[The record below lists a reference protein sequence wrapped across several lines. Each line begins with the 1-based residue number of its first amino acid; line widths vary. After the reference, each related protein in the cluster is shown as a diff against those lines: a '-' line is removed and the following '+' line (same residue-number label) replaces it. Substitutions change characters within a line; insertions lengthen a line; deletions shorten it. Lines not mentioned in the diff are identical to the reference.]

1 MERKPL
7 NRQPTTER
15 FAEQTVLTTI
25 SHIRKD
31 YGSIGFD
38 LICFMKRAILV
49 LIFLTVAVM
58 LPPLYSQWTESQRLK
73 QIQETKRQARPVS
86 GDRLETVLS
95 ALKNGEPPS
104 VIILY
109 TGGTKSYLE
118 PCGCYQEQSG
128 GLSRRASVVNEIRK
142 LGFPTLLVDAGDI
155 FDGDAEIDAK
165 RCKVNLTAMST
176 MGYDAVALSKS
187 DLTYDDTYLRQQRAV
202 ATFPFLAPSTIG
214 EDFTQPFV
222 IERIGQYTIGFVTG
236 VVNKE
241 MVSLRRSRD
250 HNHRDGMPPTADV
263 IVALGDPEGT
273 EHIDVVIRRA
283 EIEVVVSEDGKL
295 YVGCKPEGKT
305 LGVLAL
311 WIDTS
316 GELARHYA
324 TELALTGD
332 VGESEPIRQLLTDF
346 YRNVAEENRTQSI
359 PLFAERILEQQQE
372 NGYASAAACQRCHE
386 QEYLQWSATRH
397 AFAYQTLLKK
407 ERYFDTGCVSCHT
420 TGFGYPTGFQIGAQ
434 DSTLKGVQCET
445 CHGPGKQHVGNPKK
459 SNIRR
464 GADTSLCLECHDTKH
479 SPGFAEVVALHT
491 KDVDHSREPMNLEEL
506 LTTRIARVGKPTLEL
521 FVMSYCPYGVQAEE
535 KLLPIVKE
543 FGDKI
548 DFKLQFIAQEEEK
561 PSAQDITPFRS
572 LHGYPE
578 VAENIR
584 QLLIAQ
590 EYPDRYLDYI
600 LCRGKKLGKSWEN
613 CAEKHGIDVAKIQA
627 LFDSPESEQLFREN
641 IKRAAELDIR
651 ASPTILVD
659 GHQFQA
665 NQLLRA
671 SGTPCE

>member
-1 MERKPL
+1 
-7 NRQPTTER
+7 
-15 FAEQTVLTTI
+15 
-25 SHIRKD
+25 
-31 YGSIGFD
+31 
-38 LICFMKRAILV
+38 MKRAILV
-49 LIFLTVAVM
+49 LVFLTVAVT
-58 LPPLYSQWTESQRLK
+58 LPPLYSQWSESQRLK
-73 QIQETKRQARPVS
+73 QIQEVKQQVRTVP
-86 GDRLETVLS
+86 GDRLETVLWE
-95 ALKNGEPPS
+95 LKNGEPPS
-104 VIILY
+104 VVILY
-109 TGGTKSYLE
+109 TGSTKSHLE

-128 GLSRRASVVNEIRK
+128 GLSRRAYVVEQIRK

-165 RCKVNLTAMST
+165 RCQVNLKAMST
-176 MGYDAVALSKS
+176 MGYDVVALSPS
-187 DLTYDDTYLRQQRAV
+187 DLAYDDTYLRQQRAV
-202 ATFPFLAPSTIG
+202 AMFPFLAPGATG
-214 EDFTQPFV
+214 DNFAQPFV
-222 IERIGQYTIGFVTG
+222 IKRIGRYTIGFVTG
-236 VVNKE
+236 GAHKE
-241 MVSLRRSRD
+241 MVSQV
-250 HNHRDGMPPTADV
+250 DV
-263 IVALGDPEGT
+263 TVALGDPEGT
-273 EHIDVVIRRA
+273 EHMDVVIRRA
-283 EIEVVVSEDGKL
+283 EIEAMVSEDGTL

-316 GELARHYA
+316 GKLTRHYA
-324 TELALTGD
+324 TELALTGE

-346 YRNVAEENRTQSI
+346 YQNIAEEKDTQGT
-359 PLFAERILEQQQE
+359 PLFAEQFLEQQQE

-397 AFAYQTLLKK
+397 AFAYETLLKK
-407 ERYFDTGCVSCHT
+407 ERYFDAGCVSCHT
-420 TGFGYPTGFQIGAQ
+420 TGFGYPTGFQIADQ

-459 SNIRR
+459 SNIRS
-464 GADTSLCLECHDTKH
+464 GADTSLCLECHDTEH

-491 KDVDHSREPMNLEEL
+491 KDVDHSRQPMNLEEL
-506 LTTRIARVGKPTLEL
+506 LTSRTARVGKPTLEL

-543 FGDKI
+543 FGDEI
-548 DFKLQFIAQEEEK
+548 DFKLQFIAQEKKE
-561 PSAQDITPFRS
+561 PAAQDITPFTS

-600 LCRGKKLGKSWEN
+600 LCRGKKLDKSWED
-613 CAEKHGIDVAKIQA
+613 CAEKLGIDVAKIQA
-627 LFDSPESEQLFREN
+627 LFDSPEAEQLFREN
-641 IKRAAELDIR
+641 IKRAAELGIR

-659 GHQFQA
+659 GHQFRA